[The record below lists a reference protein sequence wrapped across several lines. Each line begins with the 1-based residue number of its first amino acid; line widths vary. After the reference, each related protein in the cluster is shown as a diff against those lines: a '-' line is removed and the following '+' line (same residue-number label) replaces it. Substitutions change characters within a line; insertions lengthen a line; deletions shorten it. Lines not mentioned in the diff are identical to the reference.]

1 MSIAFKKLRPLMNR
15 VLVKKAEP
23 LTKTRGGIL
32 LPEKNQDQLNFGVVV
47 AVGPGRHMENGQL
60 RQVLVKEGD
69 TVLLPEY
76 GGSKV
81 VLGDEQEY
89 YVYRDDDI
97 VGTLHDPTK

>member
-1 MSIAFKKLRPLMNR
+1 MIAFKKLRPLLNR

-23 LTKTRGGIL
+23 LTKTKGGIL
-32 LPEKNQDQLNFGVVV
+32 LPESKQDQLNFGVVV
-47 AVGPGRHMENGQL
+47 AVGPGRHLENGQL
-60 RQVLVKEGD
+60 RPVSFKEGD

-81 VLGDEQEY
+81 TLGDEVEY